1 MEFIFGILAGRLL
14 ELGNTVQEHAAVAMY
29 KQGDAYR
36 MEFIY
41 FPENP
46 IAEEHRAKL
55 ELFSKMGVVNEF
67 EAEAMLQMVLLYLA
81 ANFPYIQMMRG
92 GE

>member
-14 ELGNTVQEHAAVAMY
+14 NNGAAVQEHAAVSMN
-29 KQGDAYR
+29 KQGDTYR
-36 MEFIY
+36 MELIF

-67 EAEAMLQMVLLYLA
+67 EAEVMLQMVLLYLA
-81 ANFPYIQMMRG
+81 ANFPYVQMLRG